1 MSATPDPDPDPDPV
15 PAPVPGP
22 SFDPVPSPGRV
33 STLDPAP
40 EPATG
45 PEGGPARVREG
56 SSVPVAGS
64 GPARVAGGG
73 PAAGPGSG
81 VRFRAPFRLHPR
93 LRIRRSVLVPLT
105 AAVVLAAAAGGWYAI
120 DGGGPAAGP
129 AAAQGPA
136 EEAAPLAGSMRLP
149 WPREGQASVA
159 VEGLGS
165 LGTRGEQRPVPI
177 ASVTK
182 VMTAYV
188 ILKGHPMRADAP
200 GATVVAD
207 RRAADES
214 YSSVET
220 TAPVLAGREYTQRR
234 LLELMM
240 VPSGNNVARLL
251 ARWDAGDEKAFV
263 AKMNR
268 AAARLGMR
276 ATTYTGVSGMEAST
290 RSTSADQLRLA
301 RAAMREPAF
310 RQIVATASVTAP
322 GVGVTLQ
329 NTNKLLG
336 RDGVIGLKTGSSTPA
351 GGNLVWATTQEVA
364 GVSRLVLGVV
374 LHQRAGTTPAEGSAA
389 AHEASRA
396 LITAIR
402 AGLPA
407 AAARSA
413 AAGSARAAAGP
424 AGTTVHGASGGA
436 GEAIGAEAGE
446 ETGAEAGAE
455 AGEAG
460 GEAGGA
466 EVSARSSASPRRTE

>member
-1 MSATPDPDPDPDPV
+1 MPDTPTV
-15 PAPVPGP
+15 PAPGTGPGP
-22 SFDPVPSPGRV
+22 GPGPGPTPAPAAVSDFRGRV
-33 STLDPAP
+33 RSRF
-40 EPATG
+40 G
-45 PEGGPARVREG
+45 F
-56 SSVPVAGS
+56 
-64 GPARVAGGG
+64 
-73 PAAGPGSG
+73 
-81 VRFRAPFRLHPR
+81 RFRL
-93 LRIRRSVLVPLT
+93 RRSVLVPLT
-105 AAVVLAAAAGGWYAI
+105 AAVVLVAGTGGWYAA
-120 DGGGPAAGP
+120 DGGRSTVGPAPAG
-129 AAAQGPA
+129 GP
-136 EEAAPLAGSMRLP
+136 EEAVAPLARSMHLP

-159 VEGLGS
+159 VEGIGS
-165 LGTRGEQRPVPI
+165 LGTRGEQKPVPI

-188 ILKGHPMRADAP
+188 ILKDHPMRADAP

-268 AAARLGMR
+268 AAAGLGMR
-276 ATTYTGVSGMEAST
+276 STTYTGVSGMEAST
-290 RSTSADQLRLA
+290 RSTAADQLRLA
-301 RAAMREPAF
+301 RAAMKDPVF
-310 RQIVATASVTAP
+310 RQVVATTSVTAP
-322 GVGVTLQ
+322 GAGVTFR

-374 LHQRAGTTPAEGSAA
+374 LHQRAGTTPTEGSAA

-402 AGLPA
+402 ADLPA
-407 AAARSA
+407 AVNR
-413 AAGSARAAAGP
+413 
-424 AGTTVHGASGGA
+424 V
-436 GEAIGAEAGE
+436 
-446 ETGAEAGAE
+446 
-455 AGEAG
+455 
-460 GEAGGA
+460 
-466 EVSARSSASPRRTE
+466 

>member
-1 MSATPDPDPDPDPV
+1 MPDTPTV
-15 PAPVPGP
+15 PAP
-22 SFDPVPSPGRV
+22 DPTP
-33 STLDPAP
+33 TPAAP
-40 EPATG
+40 IPA
-45 PEGGPARVREG
+45 
-56 SSVPVAGS
+56 
-64 GPARVAGGG
+64 
-73 PAAGPGSG
+73 PAAGNDLRGRVRSRFGFGSRLRARLSF
-81 VRFRAPFRLHPR
+81 RFRL
-93 LRIRRSVLVPLT
+93 RRSVLVPLT
-105 AAVVLAAAAGGWYAI
+105 AAVVLVAGTGGWYAA
-120 DGGGPAAGP
+120 GGGRSTVGP
-129 AAAQGPA
+129 APA
-136 EEAAPLAGSMRLP
+136 EGPEEVVAPLARSMHLP

-159 VEGLGS
+159 VEGVGS
-165 LGTRGEQRPVPI
+165 LGTRGEQKPVPI

-188 ILKGHPMRADAP
+188 ILKDHPMRADAP

-268 AAARLGMR
+268 AAAGLGMR
-276 ATTYTGVSGMEAST
+276 ATTYTGVSGLEAST
-290 RSTSADQLRLA
+290 RSTAADQLRLA
-301 RAAMREPAF
+301 RAAMKDPVF
-310 RQIVATASVTAP
+310 RQVVATASVTAP
-322 GVGVTLQ
+322 GAGVTFR

-336 RDGVIGLKTGSSTPA
+336 HDGVIGLKTGSSTPA

-402 AGLPA
+402 ADLPA
-407 AAARSA
+407 AVN
-413 AAGSARAAAGP
+413 RA
-424 AGTTVHGASGGA
+424 
-436 GEAIGAEAGE
+436 
-446 ETGAEAGAE
+446 
-455 AGEAG
+455 
-460 GEAGGA
+460 
-466 EVSARSSASPRRTE
+466 

>member
-1 MSATPDPDPDPDPV
+1 MV
-15 PAPVPGP
+15 
-22 SFDPVPSPGRV
+22 
-33 STLDPAP
+33 L
-40 EPATG
+40 
-45 PEGGPARVREG
+45 
-56 SSVPVAGS
+56 VAG
-64 GPARVAGGG
+64 
-73 PAAGPGSG
+73 
-81 VRFRAPFRLHPR
+81 
-93 LRIRRSVLVPLT
+93 T
-105 AAVVLAAAAGGWYAI
+105 GGWYAA
-120 DGGGPAAGP
+120 GGGRSTVGP
-129 AAAQGPA
+129 APAGGP
-136 EEAAPLAGSMRLP
+136 EEEVAPLARSMHLP

-159 VEGLGS
+159 VEGIGS
-165 LGTRGEQRPVPI
+165 LGTRGEQKPVPI

-268 AAARLGMR
+268 AAAGLGMR

-301 RAAMREPAF
+301 RAAMRDPVF
-310 RQIVATASVTAP
+310 RQVVATASVAAP
-322 GVGVTLQ
+322 GAGATFR

-374 LHQRAGTTPAEGSAA
+374 LRQRAGTTPAEGSAA
-389 AHEASRA
+389 AHEASHA

-402 AGLPA
+402 ADLPA
-407 AAARSA
+407 AAN
-413 AAGSARAAAGP
+413 RA
-424 AGTTVHGASGGA
+424 
-436 GEAIGAEAGE
+436 
-446 ETGAEAGAE
+446 
-455 AGEAG
+455 
-460 GEAGGA
+460 
-466 EVSARSSASPRRTE
+466 

>member
-1 MSATPDPDPDPDPV
+1 MV
-15 PAPVPGP
+15 
-22 SFDPVPSPGRV
+22 
-33 STLDPAP
+33 L
-40 EPATG
+40 
-45 PEGGPARVREG
+45 
-56 SSVPVAGS
+56 VAG
-64 GPARVAGGG
+64 
-73 PAAGPGSG
+73 
-81 VRFRAPFRLHPR
+81 
-93 LRIRRSVLVPLT
+93 T
-105 AAVVLAAAAGGWYAI
+105 GGWYAA
-120 DGGGPAAGP
+120 GGDRSTVGPAAESPG
-129 AAAQGPA
+129 
-136 EEAAPLAGSMRLP
+136 EEVVPLARSMHLP
-149 WPREGQASVA
+149 WPREGQASVT
-159 VEGLGS
+159 VEGVGS
-165 LGTRGEQRPVPI
+165 LGTRGEQKPVPI

-188 ILKGHPMRADAP
+188 ILTGHPMRAGAP

-207 RRAADES
+207 RQAADES

-268 AAARLGMR
+268 AAAGLGMR

-290 RSTSADQLRLA
+290 RSTAADQLLLA
-301 RAAMREPAF
+301 RAAMKDPAF

-322 GVGVTLQ
+322 GAGVTFR

-336 RDGVIGLKTGSSTPA
+336 HDGVIGLKTGSSTPA

-407 AAARSA
+407 AANKVQSAGRGPQGRGDAR
-413 AAGSARAAAGP
+413 
-424 AGTTVHGASGGA
+424 
-436 GEAIGAEAGE
+436 
-446 ETGAEAGAE
+446 
-455 AGEAG
+455 
-460 GEAGGA
+460 
-466 EVSARSSASPRRTE
+466 VSAGSSASPR

>member
-1 MSATPDPDPDPDPV
+1 MPDTPTV
-15 PAPVPGP
+15 PAP
-22 SFDPVPSPGRV
+22 DL
-33 STLDPAP
+33 TPAP
-40 EPATG
+40 LPA
-45 PEGGPARVREG
+45 
-56 SSVPVAGS
+56 
-64 GPARVAGGG
+64 
-73 PAAGPGSG
+73 PAAGNDHRGRVRSCFGS
-81 VRFRAPFRLHPR
+81 RLRLRLRLWLRLRPR
-93 LRIRRSVLVPLT
+93 LRLCSRLRLRRSVLVPLT
-105 AAVVLAAAAGGWYAI
+105 AAVVLVAGTGGWYAA
-120 DGGGPAAGP
+120 GGGRSTVGP
-129 AAAQGPA
+129 APAGGP
-136 EEAAPLAGSMRLP
+136 EEAVAPLAASMHLP

-159 VEGLGS
+159 VEGIGS
-165 LGTRGEQRPVPI
+165 LGTRGEQKPVPI

-188 ILKGHPMRADAP
+188 ILKDHPMRADAP

-220 TAPVLAGREYTQRR
+220 TAPVIAGREYTQRR

-240 VPSGNNVARLL
+240 VPSGNNVARML

-268 AAARLGMR
+268 AAAGLGMR

-290 RSTSADQLRLA
+290 RSTAADQLRLA
-301 RAAMREPAF
+301 RAAMKDPVF
-310 RQIVATASVTAP
+310 RQVVATASVTAP
-322 GVGVTLQ
+322 GVGVTFR

-402 AGLPA
+402 AELPA
-407 AAARSA
+407 AVKR
-413 AAGSARAAAGP
+413 
-424 AGTTVHGASGGA
+424 V
-436 GEAIGAEAGE
+436 
-446 ETGAEAGAE
+446 
-455 AGEAG
+455 
-460 GEAGGA
+460 
-466 EVSARSSASPRRTE
+466 